1 MAEVTMPRLSDTM
14 SEGTIGAWLKQPG
27 DTIENGEI
35 IAEIETDKATME
47 LQAFESGVLQ
57 QILVP
62 VGEMV
67 AVGTRIAMI
76 GATMEAA
83 QAASP
88 PAATDAAPA
97 SGEQQAPTEE
107 GSPETI
113 ARTTAEAR
121 AEVEQPAD
129 SAPQPAAP
137 TAERNDGASSS
148 ERIIASPLA
157 QRVAEENGV
166 NLSQVQGT
174 GPGGRIIRENVE
186 DFIQQQGQK
195 PAATPTT
202 TAAPTPA
209 PVADPPPAAQ
219 SAPAPAAKP
228 AGEIVPMSRMR
239 RAIARAMN
247 ESKPGIPHI
256 YVANEIDMGEAL
268 KLRKQIND
276 GEASDVKISVNDIV
290 IKAAAKALRKFPT
303 LNSSYATTADGQ
315 PGTIQNEQINVSVA
329 VALDDGL
336 IAPVVKNTDQ
346 KDLSAIAS
354 EIKDLAGRARE
365 GKLKQNE
372 LEGATF
378 QVSNLGMFDVVAFV
392 SIITVPQVASLAVGA
407 SRRVAT
413 ISDDGQVSA
422 AQMMTVVLSVDHRV
436 VDGATAARYLQE
448 LKRLLQSPMRILV

>member
-14 SEGTIGAWLKQPG
+14 SEGAIGAWLKQPG

-62 VGEMV
+62 VGETV

-76 GATMEAA
+76 GASMDAA
-83 QAASP
+83 QAAP
-88 PAATDAAPA
+88 PAADTAPA

-121 AEVEQPAD
+121 AEVEQPTA
-129 SAPQPAAP
+129 APTPQPVAP
-137 TAERNDGASSS
+137 TAERNDGAGSS

-195 PAATPTT
+195 PTATATT

-209 PVADPPPAAQ
+209 PVAVAPPAAQ
-219 SAPAPAAKP
+219 PAP

-315 PGTIQNEQINVSVA
+315 PATIQNEQINVSVA

>member
-14 SEGTIGAWLKQPG
+14 SEGAIGAWLKQPG

-62 VGEMV
+62 VGETV

-76 GATMEAA
+76 GASMDAA
-83 QAASP
+83 QAAP
-88 PAATDAAPA
+88 PAADTAPA

-121 AEVEQPAD
+121 AEVEQPVEAT
-129 SAPQPAAP
+129 PQPAAP
-137 TAERNDGASSS
+137 AAERNDGAGSS

-202 TAAPTPA
+202 TAAPTTA
-209 PVADPPPAAQ
+209 PVAVAPPAAQ
-219 SAPAPAAKP
+219 PAP

-315 PGTIQNEQINVSVA
+315 PATIQNEQINVSVA

>member
-14 SEGTIGAWLKQPG
+14 SEGAIGAWLKQPG

-62 VGEMV
+62 VGETV

-76 GATMEAA
+76 GASMDAA
-83 QAASP
+83 QAAP
-88 PAATDAAPA
+88 PAADTAPA

-121 AEVEQPAD
+121 AEVEQPTA
-129 SAPQPAAP
+129 APTPQPVAP
-137 TAERNDGASSS
+137 TAERNDGAGSS

-202 TAAPTPA
+202 TAAPTLA
-209 PVADPPPAAQ
+209 PVAVAPPAAQ
-219 SAPAPAAKP
+219 PAPAATKP

-315 PGTIQNEQINVSVA
+315 PATIQNEQINVSVA

-407 SRRVAT
+407 SRRVAI